1 MSEEFHIKG
10 GSSINGE
17 LHLQSV
23 EEAQHLFEELF
34 GRVNETRTEL
44 IRSIEFSKKNQE
56 IIEKLTSATKE
67 IGQAVK
73 MIKSIAG
80 QTNMLALNA
89 AIEAAGAGEAGKG
102 FAVVAN
108 EVKDLARQTAE
119 ATNMISQ
126 KTLEIQK
133 NTTNVSSTA
142 MEIME
147 SIDRIRNANDEII
160 QMAKDSSG
168 KGL

>member
-1 MSEEFHIKG
+1 MSET
-10 GSSINGE
+10 
-17 LHLQSV
+17 LHLQSI

-34 GRVNETRTEL
+34 DKVNDTRAEL
-44 IRSIEFSKKNQE
+44 VRSIEFSHKNGE
-56 IIEKLTSATKE
+56 IIDKLTSATKE

-73 MIKSIAG
+73 MIKNIAG

-126 KTLEIQK
+126 KMLEIQK
-133 NTTNVSSTA
+133 NTTNASNTA
-142 MEIME
+142 MEIRD
-147 SIDRIRNANDEII
+147 SIDKIRVANDEII
-160 QMAKDSSG
+160 QMTKDSSG
-168 KGL
+168 KNL